1 MTDKTAISSLPPQF
15 TLTATTELS
24 EINATLFQLT
34 HTATGARFVHIASDD
49 DNNLLAIAF
58 KTPPA
63 DSSGIAHILEHTSL
77 CGSRNYPVR
86 DPFFTM
92 LKRSLNTFMNAFTAS
107 DWTCYPFA
115 SQNHTDF
122 HNLLDIYLDAAFFPL
137 LREQDFRQ
145 EGHRLEFTQPDDP
158 TSPLCFKGVVFNE
171 MKGAMADP
179 SSLLSRR
186 TTRHLYPTTCYH
198 HNSGGE
204 PENIPDLTWQQ
215 LRDFHAE
222 YYHPSNACFFSYGN
236 FPLGEHLQVI
246 EDQVLSQFTTRQVN
260 SEVAPEQRLRAPI
273 KIKEPFPLDANEE
286 TANKSMVHLSWLT
299 TDISDSFHNL
309 TLTLLSQLLLG
320 NPAAPL
326 YKALLDSGLGSNL
339 TPGCGFQD
347 DYRTTC
353 FSVGLQGTDPQHTDA
368 IETLVLSSLK
378 DIADT
383 GFAQERIEAVIH
395 RLELA
400 NREVNGDSYPYAI
413 SLMFRILGPW
423 LHCDDP
429 VSALQLDTN
438 LLLLRQKL
446 AEGNFFED
454 LIRTWLIDNTH
465 RITLCLYPDQQLQA
479 QMDQQEQQRLAQITA
494 TLSSSD
500 KQQIIAQAQQLKQS
514 QEDSEDLSCLPTLQL
529 SDINVEEPQIAST
542 TVTLANKT
550 VTLFA
555 QPTNGIGYFE
565 LYFNC
570 DHINAELRTYLP
582 LFCGLLTQ
590 VGAGSDDY
598 LQMAQRTEAHT
609 GGINASIA
617 ILDDIDNLDSYQ
629 PLLRLRGKALL
640 RNTDKLADIV
650 ADICSGANFNDL
662 ERLATVIGQ
671 IKSSWENAIPNS
683 GHSYAARAAA
693 SSLTP
698 AGKQREQWSGF
709 SQLTLVKQL
718 AQLEAK
724 QLKDFA
730 HTMHQLAT
738 IVLDSNRVHA
748 AITAEEN
755 QLPQAQKA
763 LATLLQR
770 LPAQQTVSELQP
782 IEKVTPQAVQLGWA
796 TSIPV
801 SYVTRLFRTVPFNH
815 PDSAPLKILAALL
828 KANFLHREI
837 REKGGAYGGMAN
849 SSSEAGLFSLL
860 SYRDPQL
867 LRTID
872 VYSQALDW
880 VQLGDFDAEKIKE
893 AVLSVFSAHDR
904 PLSPSGRGS
913 NEFANQLQGL
923 NHGLR
928 QQFRERLLSVTK
940 EQLLDVAKRYLSTQL
955 DHSPISIL
963 SNEESLSAA
972 QQTLTQLEIKRL

>member
-1 MTDKTAISSLPPQF
+1 MTVPTDISSLPAEF

-24 EINATLFQLT
+24 EINATLLQLT
-34 HTATGARFVHIASDD
+34 HKATGARFVHIANDD

-63 DSSGIAHILEHTSL
+63 DSSGIAHILEHTTL

-122 HNLLDIYLDAAFFPL
+122 YNLMNIYLDAAFFPL
-137 LREQDFRQ
+137 LREQDFHQ

-158 TSPLCFKGVVFNE
+158 NSPLCFKGVVFNE

-179 SSLLSRR
+179 ASLLSRR

-215 LRDFHAE
+215 LRDFHTE

-236 FPLGEHLQVI
+236 FALSDHLQVI
-246 EDQVLSQFTTRQVN
+246 EKQVLSKFKARQVH
-260 SEVAPEQRLRAPI
+260 SEVAAEQRLTSPI
-273 KIKEPFPLDANEE
+273 KISEPFPIDANEDM
-286 TANKSMVHLSWLT
+286 ANKSMVHLSWLT
-299 TDISDSFHNL
+299 TDIADSFHSL
-309 TLTLLSQLLLG
+309 SLTLLSQLLLG

-339 TPGCGFQD
+339 TPGCGYHD

-353 FSVGLQGTDPQHTDA
+353 FSVGLQGTDPQHIDA
-368 IETLVLSSLK
+368 IEDLVLSSLQS
-378 DIADT
+378 IADT
-383 GFAQERIEAVIH
+383 GFAAERIDAAIH
-395 RLELA
+395 RLEFA
-400 NREVNGDSYPYAI
+400 NREVSGDSYPYSI

-438 LLLLRQKL
+438 LQLLRQKI
-446 AEGNFFED
+446 AQGNFFED
-454 LIRTWLIDNTH
+454 LIRTWLIDNQH
-465 RITLCLYPDQQLQA
+465 RITLCLHPDQQLQTK
-479 QMDQQEQQRLAQITA
+479 MEQQEQQRLAAINA
-494 TLSSSD
+494 GLSSKD
-500 KQQIIAQAQQLKQS
+500 KEQIIAMAQQLQQS
-514 QEDSEDLSCLPTLQL
+514 QEASENLSCLPTLEL
-529 SDINVEEPQIAST
+529 SDIKRDELQ
-542 TVTLANKT
+542 TLSQVVKT
-550 VTLFA
+550 SGRSVTLFP
-555 QPTNGIGYFE
+555 QPTNGIGYFD
-565 LYFNC
+565 LYFDCN
-570 DHINAELRTYLP
+570 HIDAAMRPYLP
-582 LFCGLLTQ
+582 LFCSLLTQ
-590 VGAGSDDY
+590 VGAGDYDY
-598 LQMAQRTEAHT
+598 LQMAQRIEATT
-609 GGINASIA
+609 GGIHASLD
-617 ILDDIDNLDSYQ
+617 ILDDIDNLDRYK
-629 PLLRLRGKALL
+629 PLLRLRGKALV
-640 RNTDKLADIV
+640 RNFTKLTELM
-650 ADICSGANFNDL
+650 ADICAGANFTDL

-693 SSLTP
+693 SVLTP
-698 AGKQREQWSGF
+698 AGKLREQWSGF
-709 SQLTLVKQL
+709 SQLKLIKQL
-718 AQLEAK
+718 AQLEVE
-724 QLKDFA
+724 QLLEFSQ
-730 HTMHQLAT
+730 TMQQLAT
-738 IVLDSNRVHA
+738 SVFDAKRVHP
-748 AITAEEN
+748 AITAEEHN
-755 QLPQAQKA
+755 LPEANTALTQLIQVLPEQETTPTEQK
-763 LATLLQR
+763 
-770 LPAQQTVSELQP
+770 
-782 IEKVTPQAVQLGWA
+782 IEAITPQAVQLGWA

-815 PDSAPLKILAALL
+815 PDSAALKVLAALL

-867 LRTID
+867 LRTIE
-872 VYSQALDW
+872 VYTQALDW
-880 VQLGDFDAEKIKE
+880 VQQGDFDNEKIKE

-923 NHGLR
+923 SYDLR
-928 QQFRERLLSVTK
+928 QQFRERLLAVTK
-940 EQLLDVAKRYLSTQL
+940 EQLIDVAKRYLSTQL
-955 DHSPISIL
+955 DHSPLSIL
-963 SNEESLSAA
+963 SNEESLRAA
-972 QQTLTQLEIKRL
+972 QQELPQLAINRL